1 MIDLKLDEKLNDF
14 LIYKEKYF
22 KDDCILDA
30 LESYAFS
37 KDLDSEILA
46 RELSENEGFVEIVRK
61 DLIKFK
67 FIKEKE
73 NNELDKWS

>member
-30 LESYAFS
+30 LESYAFN

-46 RELSENEGFVEIVRK
+46 RELSENEGFVEIARR